1 MRFGFCSSLKEISQ
15 VEKAGFDYI
24 EPPVGDLMNEKEIQ
38 NLNISSSKIKPE
50 AFNCFLPSQLKIV
63 GKRVDEDKIKSYLK
77 VAIGR
82 VASLGGKVIVF
93 GSGGARGIPDNF
105 SREEAHKQIKHFLNL
120 AADEAKK
127 EEIIIVIE
135 PLASGHCNIIN
146 KVAEGL
152 NLAKEVNREEVKLL
166 ADLRHMQEGKEDFSP
181 LILAKEYLFHIHL
194 CDFDGKTQ
202 VYPGK
207 GTWNIAGFFK
217 ALKSIGY
224 DNRVSI
230 EHCDFSKFAQE
241 GREALRFLRE
251 IAQETKIGVSDESLT
266 LGKGN

>member
-1 MRFGFCSSLKEISQ
+1 MRFGFCSSLKELSQ
-15 VEKAGFDYI
+15 VEKAGFDYL
-24 EPPVGDLMNEKEIQ
+24 EPPVGDLMNEEEFQ

-50 AFNCFLPSQLKIV
+50 AFNCFLPSELKVV
-63 GKRVDEDKIKSYLK
+63 GKRVDEEKIKSYLK
-77 VAIGR
+77 VAVGR
-82 VASLGGKVIVF
+82 VASLGRKVIVF
-93 GSGGARGIPDNF
+93 GSGGARGVPDNF
-105 SREEAHKQIKHFLNL
+105 SPEEAYKQIKYFLNL

-127 EEIIIVIE
+127 KEIIIVIE

-146 KVAEGL
+146 KVTEGL
-152 NLAKEVNREEVKLL
+152 SLAKEVDREEVKLL
-166 ADLRHMQEGKEDFSP
+166 ADLRHMQEEGEDFLP

-194 CDFDGKTQ
+194 CDFDGRTR

-207 GTWNIAGFFK
+207 GTWDIAGFFK

-230 EHCDFSKFAQE
+230 EHCDFKKFSQE

-251 IAQETKIGVSDESLT
+251 IAYIVGV
-266 LGKGN
+266 

>member
-82 VASLGGKVIVF
+82 VASLGGKIIVF
-93 GSGGARGIPDNF
+93 GSGGARQVPDSF
-105 SREEAHKQIKHFLNL
+105 SREEAYKQIKHFLNL
-120 AADEAKK
+120 AADEAK
-127 EEIIIVIE
+127 EEGIIIVIE

-166 ADLRHMQEGKEDFSP
+166 ADLRHMQEGEEDFLP

-194 CDFDGKTQ
+194 CDFEGKTQ

-207 GTWNIAGFFK
+207 GTGNMAGFFK
-217 ALKSIGY
+217 ALRSAGY

-230 EHCDFSKFAQE
+230 EHCDFSEFAQE
-241 GREALRFLRE
+241 GREALRFLRGIE
-251 IAQETKIGVSDESLT
+251 KL
-266 LGKGN
+266 